1 MGGGLMQLVLKGN
14 MSEYITLQPHIN
26 YYKYVLKKHTN
37 FSMETIVIT
46 STGDNNI
53 GFRKTTSE
61 LRVNFKIKRY
71 ADLLSNLFLTFN
83 IPDIYSD
90 NTFKFRWV
98 NNLGFN
104 YIKEA
109 KIRIGVVNIE
119 TLYGEWMNIWNELT
133 TKDNI
138 EYNKL
143 IGNIDEYINPFN
155 FVPKYRVVNN
165 RLYNVTYPVSSYN
178 PDPRKF
184 NNPSIRER
192 KIQVPLNFWFT
203 KNPSLAL
210 PLLKLEN
217 NEVELDIYINDRAFE
232 GLYQV
237 WSNILNTYVSPS
249 MYNEVHNP
257 DVDIDITKFVKPS
270 DNTFNV
276 NNELLC
282 TYVYLDSA
290 ERSSLLLNTNQIDYI
305 INTVKKT
312 PTTAIGDSHTLIDI
326 TNANHHIKEIIWVT
340 RRSDSIFNFNNYT
353 NYTADYEYNEGMGI
367 LKRASILWNREISR
381 ADYDASYYNQVQPYK
396 HHTNIPRT
404 GVYCYSFALF
414 PEKQINSGSYDNTQI
429 TTSLSINV
437 NADIKNTDKYNY
449 IGNVYKEIVKNNYPV
464 NFEISIYVVEINVLT
479 VLNGSAGL
487 KFS

>member
-1 MGGGLMQLVLKGN
+1 MGGGLTQLVLKGN

-46 STGDNNI
+46 STGDSNI
-53 GFRKTTSE
+53 GFKPSTSE
-61 LRVNFKIKRY
+61 LRINFKIKRY
-71 ADLLSNLFLTFN
+71 ADLLSGLFLTFK

-90 NTFKFRWV
+90 DVYKFRWV

-109 KIRIGVVNIE
+109 RLKIGVVNIE

-133 TKDNI
+133 SKDNT

-143 IGNIDEYINPFN
+143 IGNIEEYTAPFN
-155 FVPKYRVVNN
+155 FVPKYRVLNN
-165 RLYNVTYPVSSYN
+165 RLYNVTYPVSVFTKT
-178 PDPRKF
+178 PE
-184 NNPSIRER
+184 NPSIKKR

-217 NEVELDIYINDRAFE
+217 NEVELDIYINDNAFE

-237 WSNILNTYVSPS
+237 WSNMLNTYVSPF
-249 MYNEVHNP
+249 MYNATHGP
-257 DVDIDITKFVKPS
+257 TIPISIATFVKPS
-270 DNTFNV
+270 DVNFDV

-282 TYVYLDSA
+282 TYVYLDST
-290 ERSSLLLNTNQIDYI
+290 ERSSLLLNTNQINYI

-312 PTTAIGDSHTLIDI
+312 QAMALNDNHTLIDI
-326 TNANHHIKEIIWVT
+326 TNANHHIKEIIWIT
-340 RRSDSIFNFNNYT
+340 RRSDSIRNFNNYT
-353 NYTADYEYNEGMGI
+353 NYTGSHEYSEALGI
-367 LKRASILWNREISR
+367 LDRASILWNREITR
-381 ADYDASYYNQVQPYK
+381 ADYDAAYYNQIEPHKY
-396 HHTNIPRT
+396 HTNIPRT
-404 GVYCYSFALF
+404 GLYCYSFALF
-414 PEKQINSGSYDNTQI
+414 PEKQISSGSYDNTQI
-429 TTSLSINV
+429 TTSLSVNV
-437 NADIKNTDKYNY
+437 NPEVKDDSKYTY
-449 IGNVYKEIVKNNYPV
+449 ITKSYNDMLNRVYPV
-464 NFEISIYVVEINVLT
+464 NFEITIYVMEINVLT
-479 VLNGSAGL
+479 VINGGAGL

>member
-46 STGDNNI
+46 STGDSNV
-53 GFRKTTSE
+53 GFRTSTSE
-61 LRVNFKIKRY
+61 LRINFKIKRY
-71 ADLLSNLFLTFN
+71 ADLLSSMFLTFK

-90 NTFKFRWV
+90 NIYKFRWV

-104 YIKEA
+104 YIRDA
-109 KIRIGVVNIE
+109 SIRIGTVNIE
-119 TLYGEWMNIWNELT
+119 TIYGEWMNIWNELT
-133 TKDNI
+133 SKDNT

-143 IGNIDEYINPFN
+143 IGNIDEYVAPFN
-155 FVPKYRVVNN
+155 FVPKYRVLNN
-165 RLYNVTYPVSSYN
+165 RLYNVTYPVSSYVKTPN
-178 PDPRKF
+178 I
-184 NNPSIRER
+184 PSIKKR

-217 NEVELDIYINDRAFE
+217 NEVELDIYINDKAFE

-237 WSNILNTYVSPS
+237 WSNILNTYVSS
-249 MYNEVHNP
+249 TMYNLIHRPNVPLN
-257 DVDIDITKFVKPS
+257 ITAFVKPS
-270 DNTFNV
+270 DVNFDV

-282 TYVYLDSA
+282 TYVYLDSV
-290 ERSSLLLNTNQIDYI
+290 ERSSLLLNTNQLNYI

-312 PTTAIGDSHTLIDI
+312 PAITLNDNHTLIDI
-326 TNANHHIKEIIWVT
+326 TNANHHIKEIIWIS
-340 RRSDSIFNFNNYT
+340 RRSDSIRNFNNYT
-353 NYTADYEYNEGMGI
+353 NYTASHEYNEGLGI
-367 LKRASILWNREISR
+367 LERSAILWNREISR
-381 ADYDASYYNQVQPYK
+381 ADYDANYYNQIQPYK
-396 HHTNIPRT
+396 YHTNIPRT
-404 GVYCYSFALF
+404 GLYCYSFALF

-437 NADIKNTDKYNY
+437 NTDVKNDAVYNY
-449 IGNVYKEIVKNNYPV
+449 ISNIYTQVLNQSYPL
-464 NFEISIYVVEINVLT
+464 NFEISIYVLEINVLT
-479 VLNGSAGL
+479 ILNGSAGL

>member
-1 MGGGLMQLVLKGN
+1 MGGGLIQLVLKGN

-90 NTFKFRWV
+90 NIYKFRWV

-109 KIRIGVVNIE
+109 RIKIGVVNIE

-133 TKDNI
+133 TKDSFQ
-138 EYNKL
+138 YNKL
-143 IGNIDEYINPFN
+143 IGNIDEYVKPFN

-165 RLYNVTYPVSSYN
+165 RLYNITYPVSIYDST
-178 PDPRKF
+178 KS
-184 NNPSIRER
+184 NNPSIKKR
-192 KIQVPLNFWFT
+192 KIQVPLDFWFT

-237 WSNILNTYVSPS
+237 WSNILNTFVSPS
-249 MYNEVHNP
+249 MYNDVHNP
-257 DVDIDITKFVKPS
+257 EVDIDITTFVKPS
-270 DNTFNV
+270 DYTFNV

-305 INTVKKT
+305 VNTVKKT

-326 TNANHHIKEIIWVT
+326 TNANHHIKEIIWIT
-340 RRSDSIFNFNNYT
+340 RRSDSITNFNNYT
-353 NYTADYEYNEGMGI
+353 NYTADHEYNEGMGI
-367 LKRASILWNREISR
+367 LERAAILWNREISR
-381 ADYDASYYNQVQPYK
+381 ADYDANYYNQIQPYK

-429 TTSLSINV
+429 STSLSINV
-437 NADIKNTDKYNY
+437 NTDIKRTDKYNY
-449 IGNVYKEIVKNNYPV
+449 IGNIYKEVVKINYPV
-464 NFEISIYVVEINVLT
+464 NFEISIYVHEINVFT